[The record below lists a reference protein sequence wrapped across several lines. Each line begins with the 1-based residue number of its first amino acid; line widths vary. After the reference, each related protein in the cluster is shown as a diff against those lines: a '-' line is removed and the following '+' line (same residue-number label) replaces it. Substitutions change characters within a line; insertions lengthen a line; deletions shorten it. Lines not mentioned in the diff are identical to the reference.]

1 MQSNESSLAYQ
12 SFPPD
17 YVINTK
23 WMLEGLLLPIVGIIG
38 IVGKAWVPNIT
49 WIKHRV
55 MVLDFILSS
64 VGEVK
69 IDTKV
74 ASSDKSSDLAV
85 ELNLEN

>member
-1 MQSNESSLAYQ
+1 MQNNESSLGYQ

-38 IVGKAWVPNIT
+38 IVGNAWVPNNT

-55 MVLDFILSS
+55 RVLYSIVSS

-69 IDTKV
+69 SDTKV
-74 ASSDKSSDLAV
+74 ALSEWKVL
-85 ELNLEN
+85 